1 MVLKVWSGDPQ
12 EVPGAPQQNEEQI
25 YHFNP
30 FHFVIGGRFD
40 NSRSISSQCITI
52 TAHFEFAD
60 QMFLNI
66 LHSLICQGYRLL
78 GRC

>member
-30 FHFVIGGRFD
+30 INFVIDGQFD
-40 NSRSISSQCITI
+40 NSHSISSQCIYI
-52 TAHFEFAD
+52 D
-60 QMFLNI
+60 RMFLKYFDI
-66 LHSLICQGYRLL
+66 AYLVKYIAFFELC
-78 GRC
+78 